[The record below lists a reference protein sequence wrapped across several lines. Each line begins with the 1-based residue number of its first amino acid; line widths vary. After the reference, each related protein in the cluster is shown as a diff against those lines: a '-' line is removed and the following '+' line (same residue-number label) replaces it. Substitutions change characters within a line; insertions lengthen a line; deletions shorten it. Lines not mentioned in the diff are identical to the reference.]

1 MIGDLSRVQKIYL
14 VTGRTDMRKSFDG
27 LMAVIRDNF
36 QMDPFSNAVFLFC
49 GRKKNTM
56 KALYFDRDGFVLLQ
70 KRLDNGKFQWPRN
83 ASEVRPLTRQKDLM
97 IQMLSERL
105 EEKDETITELKE
117 TINDLKETIAGLR
130 ETLDEFQRKLFG
142 TGSGKTKQ
150 DKETEETVTT
160 IVKSHKRTARKAKAT
175 REDQYGNLPIH
186 KEVIPLPEED
196 KYCPYCNSK
205 MEYVTETFVREEL
218 RITPAKVERI
228 HYYQEK
234 WQCPECKKDGDG
246 TFAESKTPTA
256 LIPHSPA
263 SPSIVSYVAM
273 EKIGLA
279 MPYYRQEFLM
289 NQMGFTL
296 PRETMAN
303 WIIYV
308 AGNYFYPIYE
318 RLHEELL
325 KRDLV
330 HADETTCQVLREK
343 GRTAEQTSYMWL
355 YTTGSDAYTPIVLY
369 DYQPSRK
376 GSCAQNFPEGFR
388 GLVQCDG
395 YQGYNK
401 LEDVILVCCLA
412 HARRKFFEAVPAAR
426 RKRLKLL
433 DINSDEAIED
443 ISLPDEAEAK
453 QLLPA
458 EIGLLYCNKLFYLE
472 RTLKDLNPDERK
484 QQRDVLEQPVWDQF
498 WNWLDTLHPTGGS
511 KLGKAVNYAQNHH
524 DTLMN
529 YLLDGRCE
537 ISNNRAERKAKS
549 YAIGWKAFLFHTS
562 ETGAGA
568 SAVMYS
574 IVETAKANN
583 LNIFQYLYTVLLY
596 MPDYMNSSAGI
607 EQLMPWSEFI
617 KEQCSGLID
626 VESNVPEKRIPL
638 PHR

>member
-1 MIGDLSRVQKIYL
+1 
-14 VTGRTDMRKSFDG
+14 
-27 LMAVIRDNF
+27 
-36 QMDPFSNAVFLFC
+36 MDPKGQNILF
-49 GRKKNTM
+49 GSQ
-56 KALYFDRDGFVLLQ
+56 L
-70 KRLDNGKFQWPRN
+70 
-83 ASEVRPLTRQKDLM
+83 EQKDLM
-97 IQMLSERL
+97 IQMLSEQL
-105 EEKDETITELKE
+105 NEKDETIADLKE
-117 TINDLKETIAGLR
+117 TIKDLKETIAGLQ
-130 ETLDEFQRKLFG
+130 ETLNEFQRKLFG
-142 TGSGKTKQ
+142 TSSEKIKQ
-150 DKETEETVTT
+150 DEKSEETET
-160 IVKSHKRTARKAKAT
+160 ITVKSHKRTTRKAKAT
-175 REDQYGNLPIH
+175 REYQYGNLPIR
-186 KEVIPLPEED
+186 KEVIPLSEED
-196 KYCPYCNSK
+196 KQCPYCNSL
-205 MEYVTETFVREEL
+205 MEYVTETFVWEEL

-246 TFAESKTPTA
+246 TFAESKTPA
-256 LIPHSPA
+256 AFIPHSPA

-279 MPYYRQEFLM
+279 MPYYRQEFLIQ
-289 NQMGFTL
+289 QMGFTL

-308 AGNYFYPIYE
+308 AENYFYPIYE

-355 YTTGSDAYTPIVLY
+355 YTTGSDALTPIVLY

-376 GSCAQNFPEGFR
+376 GSCAQNFLEGFR

-395 YQGYNK
+395 YQGYNR

-426 RKRLKLL
+426 RKGLKLL
-433 DINSDEAIED
+433 DINSDMAIED
-443 ISLPDEAEAK
+443 INLPDEEEVK
-453 QLLPA
+453 QFLPA

-472 RTLKDLNPDERK
+472 RTLKDLNPEERK
-484 QQRDVLEQPVWDQF
+484 HQRDVLEQPVWDRF
-498 WNWLDTLHPTGGS
+498 WNWLDTLYPTGGS
-511 KLGKAVNYAQNHH
+511 RLGTAVNYAQNHH

-529 YLLDGRCE
+529 YLPDGRCE

-549 YAIGWKAFLFHTS
+549 YAIGRKAFLFHTS
-562 ETGAGA
+562 EAGAGA

-596 MPDYMNSSAGI
+596 MLDYMNSSAGI

-638 PHR
+638 PHRQQRK

>member
-1 MIGDLSRVQKIYL
+1 
-14 VTGRTDMRKSFDG
+14 
-27 LMAVIRDNF
+27 
-36 QMDPFSNAVFLFC
+36 MDPEGQNILF
-49 GRKKNTM
+49 
-56 KALYFDRDGFVLLQ
+56 
-70 KRLDNGKFQWPRN
+70 RN
-83 ASEVRPLTRQKDLM
+83 QLEQKDLM

-105 EEKDETITELKE
+105 NEKDETIT
-117 TINDLKETIAGLR
+117 DLKETIKDLKVTIAGLQ
-130 ETLDEFQRKLFG
+130 ETLNEFQRKLFG
-142 TGSGKTKQ
+142 TSSEKTKQ
-150 DKETEETVTT
+150 DEKPEETVTT
-160 IVKSHKRTARKAKAT
+160 TVKSHKRTTRKAKAT
-175 REDQYGNLPIH
+175 REDQYGNLPIR
-186 KEVIPLPEED
+186 KEVIPLSEED
-196 KYCPYCNSK
+196 KHCPYCNSL

-279 MPYYRQEFLM
+279 IPYYRQEFLM
-289 NQMGFTL
+289 QQLGFTL

-308 AGNYFYPIYE
+308 AEHYFYPIYD

-343 GRTAEQTSYMWL
+343 GRAAEQTSYMWL
-355 YTTGSDAYTPIVLY
+355 YTTGNDGLTPIVLY

-376 GSCAQNFPEGFR
+376 GSCVQNFLEGFH

-412 HARRKFFEAVPAAR
+412 HARRKFFEAVPAAK
-426 RKRLKLL
+426 RKKLKLL
-433 DINSDEAIED
+433 DINSDVAIED
-443 ISLPDEAEAK
+443 INLPDEEEAK

-472 RTLKDLNPDERK
+472 RTLKDLDPEERK
-484 QQRDVLEQPVWDQF
+484 QQRTVLEQPVWDQF

-511 KLGKAVNYAQNHH
+511 KLGKAVVYAQNHH
-524 DTLMN
+524 ETLMN

-549 YAIGWKAFLFHTS
+549 YAIGRKAFLFHTS
-562 ETGAGA
+562 EAGAGA

-596 MPDYMNSSAGI
+596 IPDYLNSSAGI
-607 EQLMPWSEFI
+607 EQLMPWSKFI

-626 VESNVPEKRIPL
+626 VESNVPENRIPL
-638 PHR
+638 PNA

>member
-1 MIGDLSRVQKIYL
+1 
-14 VTGRTDMRKSFDG
+14 
-27 LMAVIRDNF
+27 
-36 QMDPFSNAVFLFC
+36 MDPEGQNILF
-49 GRKKNTM
+49 
-56 KALYFDRDGFVLLQ
+56 
-70 KRLDNGKFQWPRN
+70 RN
-83 ASEVRPLTRQKDLM
+83 QLEQKDLM

-105 EEKDETITELKE
+105 NEKDETIT
-117 TINDLKETIAGLR
+117 DLKETIKDLKVTIVGLQ
-130 ETLDEFQRKLFG
+130 ETLNEFQRRLFG
-142 TGSGKTKQ
+142 TSSEKIKQ
-150 DKETEETVTT
+150 DEKPEETVTT
-160 IVKSHKRTARKAKAT
+160 TVKSHKRTTRKAKAT
-175 REDQYGNLPIH
+175 REDQYGNLPIR
-186 KEVIPLPEED
+186 KEVIPLSEED
-196 KYCPYCNSK
+196 KHCPYCNSL

-289 NQMGFTL
+289 QQLGFTL

-308 AGNYFYPIYE
+308 AEHYFYPIYD

-343 GRTAEQTSYMWL
+343 GRAAEQTSYMWL
-355 YTTGSDAYTPIVLY
+355 YTTGNDGLIPIVLY

-376 GSCAQNFPEGFR
+376 GSCVQNFLEGFH

-412 HARRKFFEAVPAAR
+412 HARRKFFEAVPAAM

-433 DINSDEAIED
+433 DINSDVVIED
-443 ISLPDEAEAK
+443 INLPDEEEAK

-472 RTLKDLNPDERK
+472 RTLKDLDPEERK
-484 QQRDVLEQPVWDQF
+484 QQRTVLEQPVWDQF

-511 KLGKAVNYAQNHH
+511 KLGKAVVYAQNHH
-524 DTLMN
+524 ETLMN

-549 YAIGWKAFLFHTS
+549 YAIGRKAFLFHTS
-562 ETGAGA
+562 EAGAGA

-596 MPDYMNSSAGI
+596 IPDYLNSSAGI
-607 EQLMPWSEFI
+607 EQLMPWSKFI

-626 VESNVPEKRIPL
+626 VESNVPENRIPL
-638 PHR
+638 PNA

>member
-1 MIGDLSRVQKIYL
+1 
-14 VTGRTDMRKSFDG
+14 
-27 LMAVIRDNF
+27 
-36 QMDPFSNAVFLFC
+36 MDPEGQNILF
-49 GRKKNTM
+49 
-56 KALYFDRDGFVLLQ
+56 
-70 KRLDNGKFQWPRN
+70 RN
-83 ASEVRPLTRQKDLM
+83 QLEQKDLM

-105 EEKDETITELKE
+105 NEKDETIT
-117 TINDLKETIAGLR
+117 DLKETIKDLKVTIVGLQ
-130 ETLDEFQRKLFG
+130 ETLNEFQRRLFG
-142 TGSGKTKQ
+142 TSSEKTKQ
-150 DKETEETVTT
+150 DEKPEETVKTT
-160 IVKSHKRTARKAKAT
+160 VKSHKRTTRKAKAT
-175 REDQYGNLPIH
+175 REDQYGNLPIR
-186 KEVIPLPEED
+186 KEVIPLSEED
-196 KYCPYCNSK
+196 KHCPYCNSL

-279 MPYYRQEFLM
+279 IPYYRQEFLM
-289 NQMGFTL
+289 QQLGFTL

-308 AGNYFYPIYE
+308 AEHYFYPIYD

-343 GRTAEQTSYMWL
+343 GRAAEQTSYMWL
-355 YTTGSDAYTPIVLY
+355 YTTGNDGLTPIVLY

-376 GSCAQNFPEGFR
+376 GSCVQNFLEGFH

-412 HARRKFFEAVPAAR
+412 HARRKFFEAVPAAK
-426 RKRLKLL
+426 RKKLKLL
-433 DINSDEAIED
+433 DINSDVAIED
-443 ISLPDEAEAK
+443 INLPDEEEAK

-472 RTLKDLNPDERK
+472 RTLKDLDPEERK
-484 QQRDVLEQPVWDQF
+484 QQRTVLEQPVWDQF

-511 KLGKAVNYAQNHH
+511 KLGKAVVYAQNHH
-524 DTLMN
+524 ETLMN

-549 YAIGWKAFLFHTS
+549 YAIGRKAFLFHTS
-562 ETGAGA
+562 EAGAGA

-596 MPDYMNSSAGI
+596 IPDYLNSSAGI
-607 EQLMPWSEFI
+607 EQLMPWSKFI

-626 VESNVPEKRIPL
+626 VESNVPENRIPL
-638 PHR
+638 PNV

>member
-1 MIGDLSRVQKIYL
+1 
-14 VTGRTDMRKSFDG
+14 
-27 LMAVIRDNF
+27 
-36 QMDPFSNAVFLFC
+36 MDPEGQNILF
-49 GRKKNTM
+49 
-56 KALYFDRDGFVLLQ
+56 
-70 KRLDNGKFQWPRN
+70 RN
-83 ASEVRPLTRQKDLM
+83 QLEQKDLM

-105 EEKDETITELKE
+105 NEKDETI
-117 TINDLKETIAGLR
+117 IDLKETIKDLKVTIVGLQ
-130 ETLDEFQRKLFG
+130 ETLNEFQRRLFG
-142 TGSGKTKQ
+142 TSSEKTKQ
-150 DKETEETVTT
+150 DEKPEETVTT
-160 IVKSHKRTARKAKAT
+160 TVKSHKRTTRKAKAT
-175 REDQYGNLPIH
+175 REDQYGNLPIR
-186 KEVIPLPEED
+186 KEVIPLSEED
-196 KYCPYCNSK
+196 KHCPYCNSL

-279 MPYYRQEFLM
+279 IPYYRQEFLM
-289 NQMGFTL
+289 QQLGFTL

-308 AGNYFYPIYE
+308 AEHYFYPIYD

-343 GRTAEQTSYMWL
+343 GRAAEQTSYMWL
-355 YTTGSDAYTPIVLY
+355 YTTGNDGLTPIVLY

-376 GSCAQNFPEGFR
+376 GSCVQNFLEGFH

-412 HARRKFFEAVPAAR
+412 HARRKFFEAVPAAM

-433 DINSDEAIED
+433 DINSDVVIED
-443 ISLPDEAEAK
+443 INLPDEEEAK

-472 RTLKDLNPDERK
+472 RTLKDLDPEERK
-484 QQRDVLEQPVWDQF
+484 QQRTVLEQPVWDQF

-511 KLGKAVNYAQNHH
+511 KLGKAVVYAQNHH
-524 DTLMN
+524 ETLMN

-549 YAIGWKAFLFHTS
+549 YAIGRKAFLFHTS
-562 ETGAGA
+562 EAGAGA

-596 MPDYMNSSAGI
+596 IPDYLNSSAGI
-607 EQLMPWSEFI
+607 EQLMPWSQFI

-626 VESNVPEKRIPL
+626 VESNVPENRIPL
-638 PHR
+638 PNV

>member
-1 MIGDLSRVQKIYL
+1 
-14 VTGRTDMRKSFDG
+14 
-27 LMAVIRDNF
+27 
-36 QMDPFSNAVFLFC
+36 MDPEGQNILF
-49 GRKKNTM
+49 
-56 KALYFDRDGFVLLQ
+56 
-70 KRLDNGKFQWPRN
+70 RN
-83 ASEVRPLTRQKDLM
+83 QLEQKDLM

-105 EEKDETITELKE
+105 NEKDETIT
-117 TINDLKETIAGLR
+117 DLKETIKDLKVTIVGLQ
-130 ETLDEFQRKLFG
+130 ETLNEFQRRLFG
-142 TGSGKTKQ
+142 TSSEKIKQ
-150 DKETEETVTT
+150 DEKPEETVTT
-160 IVKSHKRTARKAKAT
+160 TVKSHKRTTRKAKAT
-175 REDQYGNLPIH
+175 REDQYGNLPIR
-186 KEVIPLPEED
+186 KEVIPLSEED
-196 KYCPYCNSK
+196 KHCPYCNSL

-289 NQMGFTL
+289 QQLGFTL

-308 AGNYFYPIYE
+308 AEHYFYPIYD

-343 GRTAEQTSYMWL
+343 GRAAEQTSYMWL
-355 YTTGSDAYTPIVLY
+355 YTTGNDGLTPIVLY

-376 GSCAQNFPEGFR
+376 GSCVQNFLEGFH

-412 HARRKFFEAVPAAR
+412 HARRKFFEAVPAAM

-433 DINSDEAIED
+433 DINSDVVIED
-443 ISLPDEAEAK
+443 INLPDEEEAK

-472 RTLKDLNPDERK
+472 RTLKDLDPEERK
-484 QQRDVLEQPVWDQF
+484 QQRTVLEQPVWDQF

-511 KLGKAVNYAQNHH
+511 KLGKAVIYAQNHH
-524 DTLMN
+524 ETLMN

-549 YAIGWKAFLFHTS
+549 YAIGRKAFLFHTS
-562 ETGAGA
+562 EAGAGA

-596 MPDYMNSSAGI
+596 IPDYLNSSAGI
-607 EQLMPWSEFI
+607 EQLMPWSKFI

-626 VESNVPEKRIPL
+626 VESNVPENRIPL
-638 PHR
+638 PNV

>member
-1 MIGDLSRVQKIYL
+1 
-14 VTGRTDMRKSFDG
+14 
-27 LMAVIRDNF
+27 
-36 QMDPFSNAVFLFC
+36 MDPEGQNILF
-49 GRKKNTM
+49 
-56 KALYFDRDGFVLLQ
+56 
-70 KRLDNGKFQWPRN
+70 RN
-83 ASEVRPLTRQKDLM
+83 QLEQKDLM

-105 EEKDETITELKE
+105 NEKDETIT
-117 TINDLKETIAGLR
+117 DLKETIKDLKVTIVGLQ
-130 ETLDEFQRKLFG
+130 ETLNEFQRRLFG
-142 TGSGKTKQ
+142 TSSEKTKQ
-150 DKETEETVTT
+150 DEKPEETVTT
-160 IVKSHKRTARKAKAT
+160 TVKSHKRTTRKAKAT
-175 REDQYGNLPIH
+175 REDQYGNLPIR
-186 KEVIPLPEED
+186 KEVIPLSEED
-196 KYCPYCNSK
+196 KHCPYCNSL

-289 NQMGFTL
+289 QQLGFTL

-308 AGNYFYPIYE
+308 AEHYFYPIYD

-343 GRTAEQTSYMWL
+343 GRAAEQTSYMWL
-355 YTTGSDAYTPIVLY
+355 YTTGNDGLIPIVLY
-369 DYQPSRK
+369 DSQPSRK
-376 GSCAQNFPEGFR
+376 GSCVQNFLEGFH

-412 HARRKFFEAVPAAR
+412 HARRKFFEAVPAAM

-433 DINSDEAIED
+433 DINSDVVIED
-443 ISLPDEAEAK
+443 INLPDEEEAK

-472 RTLKDLNPDERK
+472 RTLKDLDPEERK
-484 QQRDVLEQPVWDQF
+484 QQRTVLEQPVWDQF

-511 KLGKAVNYAQNHH
+511 KLGKAVVYAQNHH
-524 DTLMN
+524 ETLMN

-549 YAIGWKAFLFHTS
+549 YAIGRKAFLFHTS
-562 ETGAGA
+562 EAGAGA

-596 MPDYMNSSAGI
+596 IPDYLNSSAGI
-607 EQLMPWSEFI
+607 EQLMPWSKFI

-626 VESNVPEKRIPL
+626 VESNVPENRIPL
-638 PHR
+638 PNA

>member
-1 MIGDLSRVQKIYL
+1 
-14 VTGRTDMRKSFDG
+14 MRP
-27 LMAVIRDNF
+27 V
-36 QMDPFSNAVFLFC
+36 
-49 GRKKNTM
+49 
-56 KALYFDRDGFVLLQ
+56 
-70 KRLDNGKFQWPRN
+70 
-83 ASEVRPLTRQKDLM
+83 SE
-97 IQMLSERL
+97 
-105 EEKDETITELKE
+105 
-117 TINDLKETIAGLR
+117 
-130 ETLDEFQRKLFG
+130 
-142 TGSGKTKQ
+142 KTKQ

-160 IVKSHKRTARKAKAT
+160 IVKSHKRTTRKAKAT

-289 NQMGFTL
+289 NQLGFTL

-355 YTTGSDAYTPIVLY
+355 YTTGSDAPTPIVLY

-395 YQGYNK
+395 YQGYN
-401 LEDVILVCCLA
+401 
-412 HARRKFFEAVPAAR
+412 
-426 RKRLKLL
+426 
-433 DINSDEAIED
+433 
-443 ISLPDEAEAK
+443 
-453 QLLPA
+453 
-458 EIGLLYCNKLFYLE
+458 
-472 RTLKDLNPDERK
+472 
-484 QQRDVLEQPVWDQF
+484 
-498 WNWLDTLHPTGGS
+498 

-549 YAIGWKAFLFHTS
+549 YAIGRKAFLFHTS

-596 MPDYMNSSAGI
+596 MPDYTNSSAGI

-617 KEQCSGLID
+617 KEQCLGLID

>member
-1 MIGDLSRVQKIYL
+1 
-14 VTGRTDMRKSFDG
+14 
-27 LMAVIRDNF
+27 
-36 QMDPFSNAVFLFC
+36 
-49 GRKKNTM
+49 
-56 KALYFDRDGFVLLQ
+56 
-70 KRLDNGKFQWPRN
+70 
-83 ASEVRPLTRQKDLM
+83 M

-105 EEKDETITELKE
+105 EEKDGTITELKE

-130 ETLDEFQRKLFG
+130 ETLDEFQRKIFG
-142 TGSGKTKQ
+142 TGSEKTKQ

-289 NQMGFTL
+289 NQLGFTL

-355 YTTGSDAYTPIVLY
+355 YTTGSDALTPIVLY

-401 LEDVILVCCLA
+401 L
-412 HARRKFFEAVPAAR
+412 
-426 RKRLKLL
+426 
-433 DINSDEAIED
+433 
-443 ISLPDEAEAK
+443 
-453 QLLPA
+453 
-458 EIGLLYCNKLFYLE
+458 
-472 RTLKDLNPDERK
+472 
-484 QQRDVLEQPVWDQF
+484 
-498 WNWLDTLHPTGGS
+498 
-511 KLGKAVNYAQNHH
+511 GKAVNYAQNHH
-524 DTLMN
+524 DTLMD

-549 YAIGWKAFLFHTS
+549 YAIGRKAFLFHTS

-626 VESNVPEKRIPL
+626 VESNVPGKRIPL

>member
-1 MIGDLSRVQKIYL
+1 
-14 VTGRTDMRKSFDG
+14 
-27 LMAVIRDNF
+27 
-36 QMDPFSNAVFLFC
+36 MDPEGQNILF
-49 GRKKNTM
+49 
-56 KALYFDRDGFVLLQ
+56 
-70 KRLDNGKFQWPRN
+70 RN
-83 ASEVRPLTRQKDLM
+83 QLEQKDLM

-105 EEKDETITELKE
+105 NEKDETIT
-117 TINDLKETIAGLR
+117 DLKETIKDLKVTIAGLQ
-130 ETLDEFQRKLFG
+130 ETLNEFQRKLFG
-142 TGSGKTKQ
+142 TSSEKTKQ
-150 DKETEETVTT
+150 DEKPEETVTT
-160 IVKSHKRTARKAKAT
+160 TVKSHKRTTRKAKAT

-186 KEVIPLPEED
+186 KEIIPLSEED
-196 KYCPYCNSK
+196 KHCPYCNSL

-289 NQMGFTL
+289 QQLGFIL

-308 AGNYFYPIYE
+308 AEHYFYPIYD

-355 YTTGSDAYTPIVLY
+355 YTTGNDGLTPIVLY

-376 GSCAQNFPEGFR
+376 GSCAQDFLEGFH

-412 HARRKFFEAVPAAR
+412 HARRKFFEAVPAAM

-433 DINSDEAIED
+433 DINSDVAIED
-443 ISLPDEAEAK
+443 INLPDEEEAK
-453 QLLPA
+453 QLIPA

-472 RTLKDLNPDERK
+472 RTLKDLDPEERK
-484 QQRDVLEQPVWDQF
+484 QQRTVLEQPVWDQF

-511 KLGKAVNYAQNHH
+511 KLGKAVIYAQNHH
-524 DTLMN
+524 ETLMN

-549 YAIGWKAFLFHTS
+549 YAIGRKAFLFHTS
-562 ETGAGA
+562 EAGAGA

-596 MPDYMNSSAGI
+596 MPDYLNSSAGI

-638 PHR
+638 PNV

>member
-1 MIGDLSRVQKIYL
+1 MDQKGQDI
-14 VTGRTDMRKSFDG
+14 
-27 LMAVIRDNF
+27 
-36 QMDPFSNAVFLFC
+36 LF
-49 GRKKNTM
+49 N
-56 KALYFDRDGFVLLQ
+56 
-70 KRLDNGKFQWPRN
+70 
-83 ASEVRPLTRQKDLM
+83 SEIKQKDLM

-130 ETLDEFQRKLFG
+130 ETQDEFQRKLFG
-142 TGSGKTKQ
+142 TGSEKTKQ

-218 RITPAKVERI
+218 QITPAKVERI

-355 YTTGSDAYTPIVLY
+355 YTTGSDAPTPIVLY

-376 GSCAQNFPEGFR
+376 ESCAQNFLEGFR

-395 YQGYNK
+395 YQGYN
-401 LEDVILVCCLA
+401 
-412 HARRKFFEAVPAAR
+412 
-426 RKRLKLL
+426 
-433 DINSDEAIED
+433 
-443 ISLPDEAEAK
+443 
-453 QLLPA
+453 
-458 EIGLLYCNKLFYLE
+458 
-472 RTLKDLNPDERK
+472 
-484 QQRDVLEQPVWDQF
+484 
-498 WNWLDTLHPTGGS
+498 

-549 YAIGWKAFLFHTS
+549 YAIGRKAFLFHTS

-626 VESNVPEKRIPL
+626 VESNVLEKRIPL

>member
-1 MIGDLSRVQKIYL
+1 
-14 VTGRTDMRKSFDG
+14 
-27 LMAVIRDNF
+27 
-36 QMDPFSNAVFLFC
+36 MDPEGQNILF
-49 GRKKNTM
+49 
-56 KALYFDRDGFVLLQ
+56 
-70 KRLDNGKFQWPRN
+70 RN
-83 ASEVRPLTRQKDLM
+83 QLEQKDLM

-105 EEKDETITELKE
+105 NEKDETIT
-117 TINDLKETIAGLR
+117 DLKETIKDLKVTIVGLQ
-130 ETLDEFQRKLFG
+130 ETLNEFQRRLFG
-142 TGSGKTKQ
+142 TSSEKTKQ
-150 DKETEETVTT
+150 DEKPEETVTT
-160 IVKSHKRTARKAKAT
+160 TVKSHKRTTRKAKAT
-175 REDQYGNLPIH
+175 REDQYGNLPIR
-186 KEVIPLPEED
+186 KEVIPLSEED
-196 KYCPYCNSK
+196 KHCPYCNSL

-279 MPYYRQEFLM
+279 IPYYRQEFLM
-289 NQMGFTL
+289 QQLGFTL

-308 AGNYFYPIYE
+308 AEHYFYPIYD

-325 KRDLV
+325 RRDLV

-343 GRTAEQTSYMWL
+343 GRAAEQTSYMWL
-355 YTTGSDAYTPIVLY
+355 YTTGNDGLTPIVLY

-376 GSCAQNFPEGFR
+376 GSCVQNFLEGFH

-412 HARRKFFEAVPAAR
+412 HARRKFFEAVPAAK
-426 RKRLKLL
+426 RKKLKLL
-433 DINSDEAIED
+433 DINSDVAIED
-443 ISLPDEAEAK
+443 INLPDEEEAK

-472 RTLKDLNPDERK
+472 RTLKDLDPEERK
-484 QQRDVLEQPVWDQF
+484 QQRTVLEQPVWDQF

-511 KLGKAVNYAQNHH
+511 KLGKAVVYAQNHH
-524 DTLMN
+524 ETLMN

-549 YAIGWKAFLFHTS
+549 YAIGRKAFLFHTS
-562 ETGAGA
+562 EAGAGA

-596 MPDYMNSSAGI
+596 IPDYLNSSAGI
-607 EQLMPWSEFI
+607 EQLMPWSKFI

-626 VESNVPEKRIPL
+626 VESNVPENRIPL
-638 PHR
+638 PNA

>member
-1 MIGDLSRVQKIYL
+1 
-14 VTGRTDMRKSFDG
+14 
-27 LMAVIRDNF
+27 
-36 QMDPFSNAVFLFC
+36 MDPEGQNILF
-49 GRKKNTM
+49 
-56 KALYFDRDGFVLLQ
+56 
-70 KRLDNGKFQWPRN
+70 RN
-83 ASEVRPLTRQKDLM
+83 QLEQKDLM

-105 EEKDETITELKE
+105 NEKDETIT
-117 TINDLKETIAGLR
+117 DLKETIKDLKVTIAGLQ
-130 ETLDEFQRKLFG
+130 ETLNEFQRKLFG
-142 TGSGKTKQ
+142 TSSEKTKQ
-150 DKETEETVTT
+150 DEKPEETVTT
-160 IVKSHKRTARKAKAT
+160 TVKSHKRTTRKAKAT
-175 REDQYGNLPIH
+175 REDQYGNLPIR
-186 KEVIPLPEED
+186 KEVIPLSEED
-196 KYCPYCNSK
+196 KHCPYCNSL

-279 MPYYRQEFLM
+279 IPYYRQEFLM
-289 NQMGFTL
+289 QQLGFTL

-308 AGNYFYPIYE
+308 AEHYFYPIYD

-343 GRTAEQTSYMWL
+343 GRAAEQTSYMWL
-355 YTTGSDAYTPIVLY
+355 YTTGNDGLTPIVLY

-376 GSCAQNFPEGFR
+376 GSCVQNFLEGFH

-412 HARRKFFEAVPAAR
+412 HARRKFFEAVPAAK
-426 RKRLKLL
+426 RKKLKLL
-433 DINSDEAIED
+433 DINSDVAIED
-443 ISLPDEAEAK
+443 INLPDEEEAK

-472 RTLKDLNPDERK
+472 RTLKDLDPEERK
-484 QQRDVLEQPVWDQF
+484 QQRTVLEQPVWDQF

-511 KLGKAVNYAQNHH
+511 KLGKAVVYAQNHH
-524 DTLMN
+524 ETLMN

-549 YAIGWKAFLFHTS
+549 YAIGRKAFLFHTS
-562 ETGAGA
+562 EAGAGA

-596 MPDYMNSSAGI
+596 IPDYLNSSAGI
-607 EQLMPWSEFI
+607 EQLMPWSQFI

-626 VESNVPEKRIPL
+626 VESNVPENRIPL
-638 PHR
+638 PNA

>member
-1 MIGDLSRVQKIYL
+1 
-14 VTGRTDMRKSFDG
+14 MRKSFDG

-36 QMDPFSNAVFLFC
+36 QMDPFSNAIFLFC

-70 KRLDNGKFQWPRN
+70 KRLDNGKFQWP
-83 ASEVRPLTRQKDLM
+83 
-97 IQMLSERL
+97 
-105 EEKDETITELKE
+105 
-117 TINDLKETIAGLR
+117 
-130 ETLDEFQRKLFG
+130 
-142 TGSGKTKQ
+142 
-150 DKETEETVTT
+150 
-160 IVKSHKRTARKAKAT
+160 RKAKAT

-218 RITPAKVERI
+218 RITPAK
-228 HYYQEK
+228 
-234 WQCPECKKDGDG
+234 
-246 TFAESKTPTA
+246 
-256 LIPHSPA
+256 
-263 SPSIVSYVAM
+263 YVAM
-273 EKIGLA
+273 EKTGLA

-289 NQMGFTL
+289 NQLGFTL

-355 YTTGSDAYTPIVLY
+355 YTTGSDAPTPIVLY

-376 GSCAQNFPEGFR
+376 GSCAQNFLEGFR

-395 YQGYNK
+395 YQGYN
-401 LEDVILVCCLA
+401 
-412 HARRKFFEAVPAAR
+412 
-426 RKRLKLL
+426 
-433 DINSDEAIED
+433 
-443 ISLPDEAEAK
+443 
-453 QLLPA
+453 
-458 EIGLLYCNKLFYLE
+458 
-472 RTLKDLNPDERK
+472 
-484 QQRDVLEQPVWDQF
+484 
-498 WNWLDTLHPTGGS
+498 

-549 YAIGWKAFLFHTS
+549 YAIGRKAFLFHTS
-562 ETGAGA
+562 ETGDGA

-596 MPDYMNSSAGI
+596 MPDYTNSSAGI

>member
-1 MIGDLSRVQKIYL
+1 MPSFSYNKGNEKR
-14 VTGRTDMRKSFDG
+14 GRDSPWIKKDRTY
-27 LMAVIRDNF
+27 
-36 QMDPFSNAVFLFC
+36 FS
-49 GRKKNTM
+49 T
-56 KALYFDRDGFVLLQ
+56 
-70 KRLDNGKFQWPRN
+70 
-83 ASEVRPLTRQKDLM
+83 VRPV
-97 IQMLSERL
+97 SE
-105 EEKDETITELKE
+105 
-117 TINDLKETIAGLR
+117 
-130 ETLDEFQRKLFG
+130 
-142 TGSGKTKQ
+142 KTKQ

-160 IVKSHKRTARKAKAT
+160 IVKSHKRTTRKAKAT

-289 NQMGFTL
+289 NQLGFTL

-355 YTTGSDAYTPIVLY
+355 YTTGSDAPTPIVLY

-395 YQGYNK
+395 YQGYN
-401 LEDVILVCCLA
+401 
-412 HARRKFFEAVPAAR
+412 
-426 RKRLKLL
+426 
-433 DINSDEAIED
+433 
-443 ISLPDEAEAK
+443 
-453 QLLPA
+453 
-458 EIGLLYCNKLFYLE
+458 
-472 RTLKDLNPDERK
+472 
-484 QQRDVLEQPVWDQF
+484 
-498 WNWLDTLHPTGGS
+498 

-549 YAIGWKAFLFHTS
+549 YAIGRKAFLFHTS

-596 MPDYMNSSAGI
+596 MPDYTNSSAGI

-617 KEQCSGLID
+617 KEQCLGLID

>member
-1 MIGDLSRVQKIYL
+1 
-14 VTGRTDMRKSFDG
+14 
-27 LMAVIRDNF
+27 
-36 QMDPFSNAVFLFC
+36 MDPEGQNILF
-49 GRKKNTM
+49 
-56 KALYFDRDGFVLLQ
+56 
-70 KRLDNGKFQWPRN
+70 RN
-83 ASEVRPLTRQKDLM
+83 QLEQKDLM

-105 EEKDETITELKE
+105 NEKDETIT
-117 TINDLKETIAGLR
+117 DLKETIKDLKVTIAGLQ
-130 ETLDEFQRKLFG
+130 ETLNEFQRKLFG
-142 TGSGKTKQ
+142 TSSEKTKQ
-150 DKETEETVTT
+150 DEKPEETVTT
-160 IVKSHKRTARKAKAT
+160 TVKSHKRTTRKAKAT
-175 REDQYGNLPIH
+175 REDQYGNLPIR
-186 KEVIPLPEED
+186 KEVIPLSEED
-196 KYCPYCNSK
+196 KHCPYCNSL

-279 MPYYRQEFLM
+279 IPYYRQEFLM
-289 NQMGFTL
+289 QQLGFTL

-308 AGNYFYPIYE
+308 AEHYFYPIYD

-343 GRTAEQTSYMWL
+343 GRAAEQTSYMWL
-355 YTTGSDAYTPIVLY
+355 YTTGNDGLTPIVLY

-376 GSCAQNFPEGFR
+376 GSCVQNFLEGFH

-412 HARRKFFEAVPAAR
+412 HARRKFFEAVPAAK
-426 RKRLKLL
+426 RKKLKLL
-433 DINSDEAIED
+433 DINSDVAIED
-443 ISLPDEAEAK
+443 INLPDEEEAK

-472 RTLKDLNPDERK
+472 RTLKDLDPEERK
-484 QQRDVLEQPVWDQF
+484 QQRTVLEQPVWDQF

-511 KLGKAVNYAQNHH
+511 KLGKAVVYAQNHH
-524 DTLMN
+524 ETLMN

-549 YAIGWKAFLFHTS
+549 YAIGRKAFLFHTS
-562 ETGAGA
+562 EAGAGA

-596 MPDYMNSSAGI
+596 IPDYLNSSAGI
-607 EQLMPWSEFI
+607 EQLMPWSQFI

-626 VESNVPEKRIPL
+626 VESNVPENRIPL
-638 PHR
+638 PNV

>member
-1 MIGDLSRVQKIYL
+1 MV
-14 VTGRTDMRKSFDG
+14 
-27 LMAVIRDNF
+27 
-36 QMDPFSNAVFLFC
+36 DPKGQNILF
-49 GRKKNTM
+49 RSQ
-56 KALYFDRDGFVLLQ
+56 L
-70 KRLDNGKFQWPRN
+70 
-83 ASEVRPLTRQKDLM
+83 EQKDLM

-105 EEKDETITELKE
+105 NEKDETITDLKE
-117 TINDLKETIAGLR
+117 TIKDLKETIAGLQ
-130 ETLDEFQRKLFG
+130 ETLNEFQRKLFG
-142 TGSGKTKQ
+142 TGSEKTKQ
-150 DKETEETVTT
+150 DEKTEDEKPEEIETIT
-160 IVKSHKRTARKAKAT
+160 VKSHKRTTRKAKAT
-175 REDQYGNLPIH
+175 REDQYGNLPIR
-186 KEVIPLPEED
+186 KEVIPLSEED
-196 KYCPYCNSK
+196 KHCPYCNSL
-205 MEYVTETFVREEL
+205 MGYVAETFVREEL

-234 WQCPECKKDGDG
+234 WQCPECRKDSDG
-246 TFAESKTPTA
+246 TFVESKAPTA

-263 SPSIVSYVAM
+263 SPSMAAYVAM

-289 NQMGFTL
+289 KQLGFTL

-308 AGNYFYPIYE
+308 AGNYFYPIYG

-330 HADETTCQVLREK
+330 HVDETTCQVLREK

-355 YTTGSDAYTPIVLY
+355 YTTGNDALTPIVLY
-369 DYQPSRK
+369 NYQPSRK
-376 GSCAQNFPEGFR
+376 GSCAQNFLEGFH

-395 YQGYNK
+395 YQGYNR
-401 LEDVILVCCLA
+401 LEDVTLVCCLA

-426 RKRLKLL
+426 RKKLKLL
-433 DINSDEAIED
+433 DINSDVAIED
-443 ISLPDEAEAK
+443 TGLPDEEEAK

-472 RTLKDLNPDERK
+472 RTLKDLDPEERK
-484 QQRDVLEQPVWDQF
+484 QQRAVLEQPVWDQF
-498 WNWLDTLHPTGGS
+498 WNWLDTLHPTGQS

-549 YAIGWKAFLFHTS
+549 YAIGRKAFLFHTS
-562 ETGAGA
+562 EAGAGA

-574 IVETAKANN
+574 IVETTKANN

-607 EQLMPWSEFI
+607 EQLMPWSDFI

-626 VESNVPEKRIPL
+626 VESNVPENRIPL
-638 PHR
+638 PLR

>member
-1 MIGDLSRVQKIYL
+1 
-14 VTGRTDMRKSFDG
+14 
-27 LMAVIRDNF
+27 
-36 QMDPFSNAVFLFC
+36 MDPEGQNILF
-49 GRKKNTM
+49 
-56 KALYFDRDGFVLLQ
+56 
-70 KRLDNGKFQWPRN
+70 RN
-83 ASEVRPLTRQKDLM
+83 QLEQKDLM

-105 EEKDETITELKE
+105 NEKDETIT
-117 TINDLKETIAGLR
+117 DLKETIKDLKVTIVGLQ
-130 ETLDEFQRKLFG
+130 ETLNEFQRRLFG
-142 TGSGKTKQ
+142 TSSEKTKQ
-150 DKETEETVTT
+150 DEKPEETVTT
-160 IVKSHKRTARKAKAT
+160 TVKSHKRTTRKAKAT
-175 REDQYGNLPIH
+175 HEDQYGNLPIR
-186 KEVIPLPEED
+186 KEVIPLSEED
-196 KYCPYCNSK
+196 KHCPYCNSL

-289 NQMGFTL
+289 QQLGFTL

-308 AGNYFYPIYE
+308 AEHYFYPIYD

-343 GRTAEQTSYMWL
+343 GRAAEQTSYMWL
-355 YTTGSDAYTPIVLY
+355 YTTGNDGLIPIVLY

-376 GSCAQNFPEGFR
+376 GSCVQNFLEGFH

-412 HARRKFFEAVPAAR
+412 HARRKFFEAVPAAM

-433 DINSDEAIED
+433 DINSDVVIED
-443 ISLPDEAEAK
+443 INLPDEEEAK

-472 RTLKDLNPDERK
+472 RTLKDLDPEERK
-484 QQRDVLEQPVWDQF
+484 QQRTVLEQPVWDQF

-511 KLGKAVNYAQNHH
+511 KLGKAVVYAQNHH
-524 DTLMN
+524 ETLMN

-549 YAIGWKAFLFHTS
+549 YAIGRKAFLFHTS
-562 ETGAGA
+562 EAGAGA

-596 MPDYMNSSAGI
+596 IPDYLNSSAGI
-607 EQLMPWSEFI
+607 EQLMPWSKFI

-626 VESNVPEKRIPL
+626 VESNVPENRIPL
-638 PHR
+638 PNA

>member
-1 MIGDLSRVQKIYL
+1 
-14 VTGRTDMRKSFDG
+14 
-27 LMAVIRDNF
+27 
-36 QMDPFSNAVFLFC
+36 MDPKGQNILF
-49 GRKKNTM
+49 GSQ
-56 KALYFDRDGFVLLQ
+56 L
-70 KRLDNGKFQWPRN
+70 
-83 ASEVRPLTRQKDLM
+83 EQKDLM
-97 IQMLSERL
+97 LQMLSERL
-105 EEKDETITELKE
+105 NEKDETITDLKE
-117 TINDLKETIAGLR
+117 TIKDLKETIAGLQ
-130 ETLDEFQRKLFG
+130 ETLNEFQRKLFG
-142 TGSGKTKQ
+142 TSSEKIKQDEKTK
-150 DKETEETVTT
+150 DEKSEETET
-160 IVKSHKRTARKAKAT
+160 ITVKSHKRTTRKAKAT
-175 REDQYGNLPIH
+175 REDQYGNLPIR
-186 KEVIPLPEED
+186 KEVIPLSEEE
-196 KYCPYCNSK
+196 KHCPYCNSL

-218 RITPAKVERI
+218 RITPARVERI

-289 NQMGFTL
+289 QQLGFTL

-308 AGNYFYPIYE
+308 AENYFYPIYE

-355 YTTGSDAYTPIVLY
+355 YTTGSDALTPIVLY

-376 GSCAQNFPEGFR
+376 GSCAQNFLEGFR

-433 DINSDEAIED
+433 DINSDVAIED
-443 ISLPDEAEAK
+443 INLPDEEEAK

-472 RTLKDLNPDERK
+472 RTLKDLNPKERK

-549 YAIGWKAFLFHTS
+549 YAIGRKAFLFHTS
-562 ETGAGA
+562 EAGAGA

>member
-1 MIGDLSRVQKIYL
+1 
-14 VTGRTDMRKSFDG
+14 
-27 LMAVIRDNF
+27 
-36 QMDPFSNAVFLFC
+36 MDPEGQNILF
-49 GRKKNTM
+49 
-56 KALYFDRDGFVLLQ
+56 
-70 KRLDNGKFQWPRN
+70 RN
-83 ASEVRPLTRQKDLM
+83 QLEQKDLM

-105 EEKDETITELKE
+105 NEKDETIT
-117 TINDLKETIAGLR
+117 DLKVTIAGLQ
-130 ETLDEFQRKLFG
+130 ETLNEFQRKLFG
-142 TGSGKTKQ
+142 TSSEKTKQ
-150 DKETEETVTT
+150 DKKPEETVTT
-160 IVKSHKRTARKAKAT
+160 TVKSHKRTTRKAKAT
-175 REDQYGNLPIH
+175 REDQYGNLPIR
-186 KEVIPLPEED
+186 KEIIPLSEEN
-196 KYCPYCNSK
+196 KHCPYCKSP

-256 LIPHSPA
+256 LIPHSSA

-289 NQMGFTL
+289 QQLGFTL

-308 AGNYFYPIYE
+308 AEHYFYPIYD

-355 YTTGSDAYTPIVLY
+355 YTTGNDGLTPIVLY

-376 GSCAQNFPEGFR
+376 GSCAQNFLEGFH

-401 LEDVILVCCLA
+401 LEDVILVCCPA
-412 HARRKFFEAVPAAR
+412 HARRKFFEAVPAAM

-433 DINSDEAIED
+433 DINSDVAIED
-443 ISLPDEAEAK
+443 INLPDEEEAK

-472 RTLKDLNPDERK
+472 RTLKDLNPEERK
-484 QQRDVLEQPVWDQF
+484 QQRTVFEQPVWEQF

-511 KLGKAVNYAQNHH
+511 KLGKAVIYAQNHH
-524 DTLMN
+524 ETLMN

-549 YAIGWKAFLFHTS
+549 YAIGRKAFLFHTS
-562 ETGAGA
+562 EAGAGA

-596 MPDYMNSSAGI
+596 MPDYLNSSAGI

-617 KEQCSGLID
+617 KEQCLGLID

-638 PHR
+638 PDV

>member
-1 MIGDLSRVQKIYL
+1 
-14 VTGRTDMRKSFDG
+14 
-27 LMAVIRDNF
+27 
-36 QMDPFSNAVFLFC
+36 MDPEGQNILF
-49 GRKKNTM
+49 
-56 KALYFDRDGFVLLQ
+56 
-70 KRLDNGKFQWPRN
+70 RN
-83 ASEVRPLTRQKDLM
+83 QLEQKDLM

-105 EEKDETITELKE
+105 NEKDETIT
-117 TINDLKETIAGLR
+117 DLKVTIAGLQ
-130 ETLDEFQRKLFG
+130 ETLNEFQRKLFG
-142 TGSGKTKQ
+142 TSSEKTKQ
-150 DKETEETVTT
+150 DKKPEETVTT
-160 IVKSHKRTARKAKAT
+160 TVKSHKRTTRKAKAT
-175 REDQYGNLPIH
+175 REDQYGNLPIR
-186 KEVIPLPEED
+186 KEVIPLSEEN
-196 KYCPYCNSK
+196 KHCPYCNSP

-289 NQMGFTL
+289 LQLGFTL

-308 AGNYFYPIYE
+308 AEHYFYPIYD

-355 YTTGSDAYTPIVLY
+355 YTTGNDGLTPIVLY

-376 GSCAQNFPEGFR
+376 GSCAQNFLEGFH

-412 HARRKFFEAVPAAR
+412 HARRKFFEAVPAAM

-433 DINSDEAIED
+433 DINSDVAIED
-443 ISLPDEAEAK
+443 INLPDEEEAK

-472 RTLKDLNPDERK
+472 RTLKDLNPEERK
-484 QQRDVLEQPVWDQF
+484 QQRTVFEQPVWEQF

-511 KLGKAVNYAQNHH
+511 KLGKAVIYAQNHH
-524 DTLMN
+524 ETLMN

-549 YAIGWKAFLFHTS
+549 YAIGRKAFLFHTS
-562 ETGAGA
+562 EAGAGA

-583 LNIFQYLYTVLLY
+583 LNIFQYLYAVLLY
-596 MPDYMNSSAGI
+596 MPDYLNSSAGI

-617 KEQCSGLID
+617 KEQCLGLID

-638 PHR
+638 PDV